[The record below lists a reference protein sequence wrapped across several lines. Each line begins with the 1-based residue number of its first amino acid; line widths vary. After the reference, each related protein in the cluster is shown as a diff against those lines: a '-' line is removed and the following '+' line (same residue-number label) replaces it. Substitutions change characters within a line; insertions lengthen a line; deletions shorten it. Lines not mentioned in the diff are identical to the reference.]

1 MEFYNICFIE
11 HHNVDVTLWTF
22 FTRPLD
28 ASKKLYA
35 NVKAVF
41 MIPSSYHVY
50 LHIYMFTSSQ

>member
-28 ASKKLYA
+28 ASKKYYA
-35 NVKAVF
+35 NVKAAFYV
-41 MIPSSYHVY
+41 S
-50 LHIYMFTSSQ
+50 L